1 MDERELKEARDMA
14 TAYAREHAREL
25 AAELLEWSDTAL
37 LCDGRVRELARML
50 QVLDAAHA
58 LTLARSFAERA
69 ALELAARRT
78 TPDREA
84 IIAAARNVVRDAL
97 DDVVVHPCDVHNDD
111 VKATRLAEPMLAL
124 YLALK
129 TAPTSDK
136 GGA

>member
-1 MDERELKEARDMA
+1 MDEREIAD
-14 TAYAREHAREL
+14 RESFVHWVSTEWRPDDG
-25 AAELLEWSDTAL
+25 AELLEKDWP
-37 LCDGRVRELARML
+37 R
-50 QVLDAAHA
+50 
-58 LTLARSFAERA
+58 FAFA
-69 ALELAARRT
+69 VCQAARRT

-111 VKATRLAEPMLAL
+111 VKATRLAEPMRAL